1 MQSSTPGCH
10 GRIARMQ
17 RRFTHAAEPVE
28 GEHQIAGY
36 APLLT
41 RLLVNR
47 GITSEEAAERYL
59 RPSYVRDMHD
69 PLLIHDM
76 EKAVVRL
83 FEAVEAKEKIVVYA
97 DYDCDGIPGA
107 VILNDLLQKIGCENF
122 LVYIPDRHE
131 EGYGL
136 NKEAVEQF
144 VENEVKLIVT
154 IDLGTSDH
162 ECIAQA
168 VANGIDVIVT
178 DHHLPHDT
186 LPNAYAIVNPKLGS
200 YPEPMLCGSGVMFK
214 LVQAFLSK
222 YGEYYKV
229 NAGWEKWLLDMAGL
243 ATLSDMVPLVGE
255 NRTIASFGMQVFR
268 KSPRPGVVSL
278 LRKLK
283 IDQRYLVEDDLT
295 FMVTPRIN
303 AASRMDSPMRA
314 FELLSERD
322 DAKANAL
329 ADHLTSIND
338 ERKRI
343 VATIMKEVN
352 HTLAERE
359 LGPIIVIGSP
369 KWRVGVLGI
378 VAGKV
383 MEEFDRPV
391 FVWGGEG
398 MSHEEG
404 SVRLWKGSCRSNGV
418 VNVVALMEA
427 AREHF
432 TDYGGHELAGGF
444 SISGEQVHFLETKL
458 IELFDTHQ
466 RESIATGGMIDAT
479 LSLSDVS
486 QKTCDMIASLA
497 PFGLG
502 NPKPTFL
509 FPNVT
514 VRAIKLFGKEK
525 NHLEITVSDAT
536 AERTAMA
543 FFAGAET
550 FTRLVVVGER
560 VDLIATMEESRFAG
574 RTTIRLRILD
584 IR

>member
-1 MQSSTPGCH
+1 
-10 GRIARMQ
+10 MQ
-17 RRFTHAAEPVE
+17 RRFTHAPEPKE
-28 GEHQIAGY
+28 GEHQLAGY

-41 RLLVNR
+41 RLLINR
-47 GITSEEAAERYL
+47 GITTEEAAERYL
-59 RPSYVRDMHD
+59 RPSYTRDMHD
-69 PLLIHDM
+69 PFLMHDM

-107 VILNDLLQKIGCENF
+107 VILYDLLQKIGCENF
-122 LVYIPDRHE
+122 SVYIPDRHE

-136 NKEAVEQF
+136 NTEAIEQF
-144 VENEVKLIVT
+144 IENEVKLVVT

-168 VANGIDVIVT
+168 MANGIDVVVT
-178 DHHLPHDT
+178 DHHLPHET
-186 LPNAYAIVNPKLGS
+186 LPNAYAIVNPKLGHAVGTDLPADAS
-200 YPEPMLCGSGVMFK
+200 MQYPEPMLCGSGVMFK
-214 LVQAFLSK
+214 LVQAFLLK

-229 NAGWEKWLLDMAGL
+229 GAGWEKWLLDMAGL

-283 IDQRYLVEDDLT
+283 INQRFLVEDDLT

-322 DAKANAL
+322 EVKANAL

-352 HTLAERE
+352 HTLTERE
-359 LGPIIVIGSP
+359 LGPIIVVGSP

-378 VAGKV
+378 VAGKI

-398 MSHEEG
+398 MLHEEG
-404 SVRLWKGSCRSNGV
+404 SMRVWKGSCRSNGT

-427 AREHF
+427 ARDHF
-432 TDYGGHELAGGF
+432 ADYGGHELAGGF
-444 SISGEQVHFLETKL
+444 SISGEQVHFLEAKL
-458 IELFDTHQ
+458 VALFDTHQ
-466 RESIATGGMIDAT
+466 RESITAGAMIDAV

-486 QKTCDMIASLA
+486 QKTCDMISSLA

-502 NPKPTFL
+502 NPKPAFL
-509 FPNVT
+509 FPNVEI
-514 VRAIKLFGKEK
+514 RAVKLFGKEK
-525 NHLEITVSDAT
+525 NHLEITVADT
-536 AERTAMA
+536 TGERTAMA
-543 FFAGAET
+543 FFAGADT
-550 FTRLVVVGER
+550 FTRSVVVGER

-574 RTTIRLRILD
+574 RVTVRLRILD
-584 IR
+584 IQ